1 MGDAIQ
7 HKPAFYWKTLTCRE
21 HFVSRRALRLPF
33 QCNSWKMVISSYKTQ
48 MLVISLKEEM
58 WKKVPQWL
66 PNSNSQLYQENGIYS
81 TVRTLWDFSNT
92 TVGGFRSV
100 FPSLLC
106 FIYIWHE
113 LLNNGQIP
121 LNSVNTYAV
130 TILHP
135 GSCINIPAHL
145 RIMCR
150 QGYSLHQF
158 KENCLRLA
166 IF

>member
-1 MGDAIQ
+1 MPYSTNLLFIG
-7 HKPAFYWKTLTCRE
+7 KLTCRE

-48 MLVISLKEEM
+48 MLVISLKAEM
-58 WKKVPQWL
+58 WKCLSDCQTL
-66 PNSNSQLYQENGIYS
+66 TPNYIRKMEY
-81 TVRTLWDFSNT
+81 TVLSEHFETFQIHSRRAS
-92 TVGGFRSV
+92 GR

-113 LLNNGQIP
+113 LLNNRQIP

-135 GSCINIPAHL
+135 GSCINILAHL
-145 RIMCR
+145 IMS
-150 QGYSLHQF
+150 YSLHQF